1 MENDIHFIDNQ
12 GRDVRKSITIIG
24 MTLEEVKEIA
34 MEKARDCA
42 DCHMITIFRGRGKTY
57 AMHSYSALGKLL
69 VF

>member
-1 MENDIHFIDNQ
+1 MKNDIYFIDNQ

-34 MEKARDCA
+34 VEKARNCA
-42 DCHMITIFRGRGKTY
+42 ACHRITIFRGKGKTY
-57 AMHSYSALGKLL
+57 AIHYYTAFGKLI